1 MTRRTHEKGAS
12 TMKIVLTAINAK
24 YIHSNLALRN
34 FVAYTS
40 DCARHLVLKEYTI
53 NHAPDQILQGI
64 YREHPDV
71 LCISCYIWNIST
83 VETLT
88 REFHKL
94 LPEVPIW
101 LGGPEVTFEAEAF
114 LTAHPEVTGIMRGEG
129 EDTFASLA
137 RYYVYGSPEYLEDIP
152 GLIFRRDKILIQT
165 DESLPLSLD
174 EIPFCYDDTDDLA
187 HRIVYYES
195 SRGCPFRCSYCL
207 SSLEKT
213 LRFRSLD
220 LVKKELSFF
229 VEQEIPQ
236 VKFVDRTFNCN
247 HEHAMVIWSY
257 IQEIDRGTTNFHFE
271 VSADL
276 FREEELAL
284 LSTFR
289 PGLIQL
295 EIGVQSTNPA
305 TINEIHRQ
313 MDLPRLKEVVN
324 RIRVWHNIHMHLDLI
339 AGLPFEDYET
349 FARSFDEIF
358 ALEPSQLQLGFLKVL
373 KGSYMYDHAQE
384 YGILY
389 HESAPYE
396 VLATKWLSFDDVL
409 RIKRVEEM
417 LEVYYNSWQYA
428 LTIRLLM
435 CIYTSPFTFFQRLGD
450 FYDHNGLFGCSH
462 SRLARC
468 GILLDFLMEEL
479 ACGFLAADADA
490 LLPLFREALI
500 YDLYARENCKRRP
513 QWAADLAPF
522 KHMIRAFNPE
532 NRGSLRHTEIFHYAF
547 PLRDCEP
554 VDTLPVRTEEPLFY
568 RFNYE
573 VRDPLT
579 YQAEVER
586 LE

>member
-1 MTRRTHEKGAS
+1 
-12 TMKIVLTAINAK
+12 MKIVLTAINAK

-34 FVAYTS
+34 FVAYTA
-40 DCARHLVLKEYTI
+40 DCSEHLVLKEYTI
-53 NHAPDQILQGI
+53 NHVPDQILQGI
-64 YREHPDV
+64 YREQPDV
-71 LCISCYIWNIST
+71 LCISCYIWNIAS
-83 VETLT
+83 VETLI

-101 LGGPEVTFEAEAF
+101 LGGPEVSFESEAF
-114 LTAHPEVTGIMRGEG
+114 LSSHPEVTGIMRGEG
-129 EDTFASLA
+129 EDTFAALA

-152 GLIFRRDKILIQT
+152 GLIFWQGDQLRET
-165 DESLPLSLD
+165 GESLLLPLD
-174 EIPFCYDDTDDLA
+174 HIPFCYDNTDDLA

-220 LVKKELSFF
+220 LVKEELSFF

-236 VKFVDRTFNCN
+236 VKFVDRTFNCD
-247 HEHAMVIWSY
+247 HEHAMAIWHHIRS
-257 IQEIDRGTTNFHFE
+257 IDQGKTNFHFE

-276 FREEELAL
+276 FREDELTL

-305 TINEIHRQ
+305 TISEIHRQ
-313 MDLPRLKEVVN
+313 MDLPRLKEVVT
-324 RIRVWHNIHMHLDLI
+324 RIRTWHNIHMHLDLI
-339 AGLPFEDYET
+339 AGLPYEDYDT

-358 ALEPSQLQLGFLKVL
+358 ALAPSQLQLGFLKVL
-373 KGSYMYDHAQE
+373 KGSYMYEHAGE
-384 YGILY
+384 YGILR
-389 HESAPYE
+389 HETAPYE
-396 VLATKWLSFDDVL
+396 VLSTKWLSFDDVL

-428 LTIRLLM
+428 LTVRLFL
-435 CIYTSPFTFFQRLGD
+435 CIYPSAFQFFQRLGD
-450 FYDHNGLFGCSH
+450 YYDDHRLFGCSH

-468 GILLDFLMEEL
+468 EILLDFLQEEL
-479 ACGFLAADADA
+479 ENGAITGNADD
-490 LLPLFREALI
+490 LLPLFREALV

-513 QWAADLAPF
+513 DWACDLTIF
-522 KHMIRAFNPE
+522 KQEIRARNPE
-532 NRGSLRHTEIFHYAF
+532 NKGSLRHTEVFHYAF
-547 PLRDCEP
+547 PLRYSDAISA
-554 VDTLPVRTEEPLFY
+554 LPPRTEDPLFY

-579 YQAEVER
+579 YQATVER
-586 LE
+586 I